1 MYRKS
6 QGTVIIVA
14 LIALTG
20 GAMLLPAA
28 VGFTLREHALAR
40 AFLYS
45 GLLLMSLAALVA
57 LANRGMRQR
66 STDYAHPFYLL
77 TLAYLLLPALMAI
90 PMAEAVPGLGYF
102 RAWFEMLSAFT
113 TTGASV
119 LQDTGTRPVNL
130 WRATVAWGGGL
141 FFLVAAIA
149 LLAPLKLGGF
159 ELFGMRRRV
168 NDGERRVPGHHKA
181 SLIDESYTDRSLS
194 RMSGA
199 TAAIAPVYMAV
210 TLALWVGLSLAG
222 NPPVVALILAMST
235 VSTAGIAPD
244 GALGGF
250 AAEVLI
256 ALVLVLAFS
265 HRLWPGAQLVRQ
277 DEARL
282 RRDPELRLAAFILLA
297 LLVLLGLRAMTAP
310 LDSAFMARLAEL
322 WGIAFTSLSFLS
334 TSGFVSE
341 VGRSAEG
348 VFSGAAGTV
357 LLALA
362 LCGGGVA
369 TTAGGVKL
377 MRVFALFWQARR
389 EVEKLVHP
397 DSVGGDGPRLRLLR
411 REGAFSAWL
420 FLMLFIFSMTGLTA
434 LLTLTGVGMEDA
446 MIYITAALT
455 TTGPVAQM
463 TGPDPL
469 DWAALSPAGL
479 AITGGGMVLGRL
491 EVLLLLSVFWRR
503 GTAGS

>member
-1 MYRKS
+1 M
-6 QGTVIIVA
+6 VV

-45 GLLLMSLAALVA
+45 ALLLISLAMLIA
-57 LANRGMRQR
+57 LAIRGMASRNQKF
-66 STDYAHPFYLL
+66 SHPFYYLAA
-77 TLAYLLLPALMAI
+77 AYLVLPLLMAI
-90 PMAEAVPGLGYF
+90 PMVEAIPGLGF
-102 RAWFEMLSAFT
+102 FNAWFEMLSAFT

-119 LQDTGTRPVNL
+119 MQDAGTRPINL
-130 WRATVAWGGGL
+130 WRATVAWGGGM
-141 FFLVAAIA
+141 FFLVAVTA
-149 LLAPLKLGGF
+149 LLAPLRLGGF
-159 ELFGMRRRV
+159 ELFGMHSRV
-168 NDGERRVPGHHKA
+168 TQVARGPAGRHLRSPLEGGY
-181 SLIDESYTDRSLS
+181 SDRSLS
-194 RMSGA
+194 RMRSA
-199 TAAIAPVYMAV
+199 SAVIAPVYLAA
-210 TLALWVGLSLAG
+210 TLVLWVGLSLAG
-222 NPPVVALILAMST
+222 NPPVIALILAMATIST
-235 VSTAGIAPD
+235 SGIAPS

-250 AAEVLI
+250 VAEVLI
-256 ALVLVLAFS
+256 ALVLLMALS
-265 HRLWPGAQLVRQ
+265 RRLWPGAQIIRQ
-277 DEARL
+277 EDPRL
-282 RRDPELRLAAFILLA
+282 WCDTELRIAAAILVVLT
-297 LLVLLGLRAMTAP
+297 LLLGLRAMYAP
-310 LDSAFMARLAEL
+310 LDAAFAPRLAEL
-322 WGIAFTSLSFLS
+322 WGIVFTSLSFL
-334 TSGFVSE
+334 TTAGFVSE

-411 REGAFSAWL
+411 QEGAFSAWL
-420 FLMLFIFSMTGLTA
+420 FLMVFILSMTGLTA
-434 LLTLTGVGMEDA
+434 LLTLTGVAMEDA

-463 TGPDPL
+463 TGPVPL
-469 DWAALSPAGL
+469 DWADLSRLGL
-479 AITGGGMVLGRL
+479 AISALGMVLGRL
-491 EVLLLLSVFWRR
+491 ELLLLLSVLWSR
-503 GTAGS
+503 GSWAD